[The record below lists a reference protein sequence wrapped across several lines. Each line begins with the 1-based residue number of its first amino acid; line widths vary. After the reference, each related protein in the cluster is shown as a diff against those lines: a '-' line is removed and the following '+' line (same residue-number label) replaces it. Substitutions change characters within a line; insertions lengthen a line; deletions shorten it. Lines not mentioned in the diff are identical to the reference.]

1 MDMRET
7 RGRWRYHCV
16 RVASLR
22 ADDVIGLCR
31 TAELLS
37 VWAFEHLNSPSLA
50 IRMYVFMLLLLQ
62 HHHHAHSLLMMDAV
76 AVELM

>member
-1 MDMRET
+1 MT
-7 RGRWRYHCV
+7 AY
-16 RVASLR
+16 
-22 ADDVIGLCR
+22 DVIGLCK

-37 VWAFEHLNSPSLA
+37 VWAFGRLNSLSDALHLHT

-62 HHHHAHSLLMMDAV
+62 HHHHARSVLIMDAV